1 VATILIEEAADAAL
15 ATHWPPG
22 AEVLEEER
30 HRQMQL
36 TLRLIVNGSDPLVLA
51 VYHRLCTDHTWPKT
65 VNAKDASSWSDL
77 AHWGHCEGLLD
88 REEMRLVRRIPLT
101 RPQRAGRGAA

>member
-1 VATILIEEAADAAL
+1 MATILIEKAADAAL

-22 AEVLEEER
+22 ADVLEEER

-51 VYHRLCTDHTWPKT
+51 VYHRLCMDHTWPKT

-77 AHWGHCEGLLD
+77 ATGDTVKACWTERKCASCEGS
-88 REEMRLVRRIPLT
+88 R
-101 RPQRAGRGAA
+101 